1 MGEMGNKFGIVFLS
15 LPIGIADPLDRL
27 AEVRRRMDT
36 LKNTPEAIAAF
47 GILNAMGLTPTEV
60 QGRMVKMFGSKA
72 TAVLTN
78 VPGPAFPLY
87 LAGSKITGLM
97 FWVPQSGR
105 VSLGLSILSYA
116 GKVFLGVATDA
127 GLVPQP
133 DAIIEGFYEEYE
145 GLMAL
150 VRPAPVPQLADDPER
165 CQAMTKSG
173 QRCKNRALAGSAYCH
188 THQKEAGL

>member
-1 MGEMGNKFGIVFLS
+1 
-15 LPIGIADPLDRL
+15 
-27 AEVRRRMDT
+27 
-36 LKNTPEAIAAF
+36 
-47 GILNAMGLTPTEV
+47 
-60 QGRMVKMFGSKA
+60 MVKMFGSKA

-150 VRPAPVPQLADDPER
+150 VRPAAKAEDIPTPSPAPVPQLADDPER

-173 QRCKNRALAGSAYCH
+173 QRCKNRALDGSAYCRL
-188 THQKEAGL
+188 HQKEAGS